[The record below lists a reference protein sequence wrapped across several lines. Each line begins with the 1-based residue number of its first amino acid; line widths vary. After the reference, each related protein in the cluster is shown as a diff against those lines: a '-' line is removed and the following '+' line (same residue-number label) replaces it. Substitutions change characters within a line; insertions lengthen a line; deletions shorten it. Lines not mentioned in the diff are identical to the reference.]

1 MSKKKSL
8 LSGFLNEIVEQQSTI
23 EKEKEITILEE
34 LKIFIRSLTK
44 EEYEQLEANLIAEGC
59 RDALIVWNNGKQ
71 LILVDGHN
79 RYDICSKHNI
89 SYKTVEKEFENLEQV
104 KDWMIANQLGKR
116 NLSEE
121 EKKYLRGL
129 QYKREKKKVGE
140 NQHSLGVDNL
150 STPKKTVEKLAE
162 MHKVSAKTI
171 QRDEKFALGIDKIA
185 NNNSEIK
192 QKILNKNIKVP
203 QELIQKIADNDYNK
217 KTLESLRNAI
227 LKEDTGKVKEISQN
241 LLNVQSESVADEA
254 SSIRKEI
261 MEKLKTITDVK
272 VLQKIAKILN

>member
-8 LSGFLNEIVEQQSTI
+8 LSGFLNEIVEQQSAI
-23 EKEKEITILEE
+23 EKEKEITILDE

-59 RDALIVWNNGKQ
+59 RDNLIVWNNGKQ
-71 LILVDGHN
+71 LILIDGHN
-79 RYDICSKHNI
+79 RYDICTKHNI
-89 SYKTVEKEFENLEQV
+89 AYKTTEKQFDNLEQV

-140 NQHSLGVDNL
+140 NQHTGGVDNL
-150 STPKKTVEKLAE
+150 STPKKTIEKLAE

-185 NNNSEIK
+185 NNNAEIK
-192 QKILNKNIKVP
+192 QKILNKSVKVP
-203 QELIQKIADNDYNK
+203 QELIQKIAENDYDK
-217 KTLESLRNAI
+217 KAVENLRKAI
-227 LKEDTGKVKEISQN
+227 LKQDTIKVKEISQN
-241 LLNVQSESVADEA
+241 LLNIPSEVVVDEA
-254 SSIRKEI
+254 SSMKKEI
-261 MEKLKTITDVK
+261 VEKLKSVHDIK
-272 VLQKIAKILN
+272 VLQKIAKILS